1 MILDYIKTFLSEI
14 TKDLLGD
21 EIKYVKEQI
30 RTLNMAVAVMIVTLF
45 VLLIINIIILVKC
58 L

>member
-1 MILDYIKTFLSEI
+1 MILDYVKTFLSEI
-14 TKDLLGD
+14 TKDLLSD
-21 EIKYVKEQI
+21 ELKVVKEQI